1 MTRPRAA
8 ALSVVF
14 CAAVAPACGMRGDPL
29 PPQVIAPGRP
39 GRLTAERFGRQVYV
53 RFTVPRNN
61 RDGARP
67 ADVDR
72 IELYALTAPAAAGR
86 PEMPI
91 DEWLDTAAL
100 VATLPVAAPEAAD
113 GEAADGRGDA
123 APSAGDPIYAQGDR
137 VTVVEQLT
145 PGVMQPAP
153 VDGVDRDGRGAVAVG
168 PLAGAPPPR
177 PPQRTYVALAVSS
190 RGRASRPSRRE
201 SAPMGPPPAP
211 PGAPSVTYDEGR
223 IAFEW
228 SPPATARVAVQQAA
242 RGQTLPSEPVLPP
255 PPPLRYQ
262 VYDVTD
268 PPPAGAPRVPEPLQR
283 SPRRRTSYV
292 NRNVTFG
299 VERCFAVRAV
309 AAIGDLDVRSEPS
322 ASTCVEFVDTFPPAA
337 PTGLVAVAGGG
348 VVSLAWTANEEGDV
362 AGYRVLRGRGPDPDA
377 PLDLLTA
384 EPIAATTYRDAAVE
398 AGVSYVYAVQAVDDA
413 EPPNVGLPSER
424 VVEQAR

>member
-1 MTRPRAA
+1 
-8 ALSVVF
+8 
-14 CAAVAPACGMRGDPL
+14 MRGDPL

-39 GRLTAERFGRQVYV
+39 GRLTAERFGQQVYV
-53 RFTVPRNN
+53 RLTVPRNN

-72 IELYALTAPAAAGR
+72 IEIYALTAPAAAGR

-91 DEWLDTAAL
+91 DEWIDAAAL
-100 VATLPVAAPEAAD
+100 VATLPVAAPEAD
-113 GEAADGRGDA
+113 GDDADGRGAA
-123 APSAGDPIYAQGDR
+123 APPADGPIYAQGDR

-145 PGVMQPAP
+145 PGVMEPAP
-153 VDGVDRDGRGAVAVG
+153 VDGVDRDGRGAAAVG

-201 SAPMGPPPAP
+201 SAPMGPAPDP

-228 SPPATARVAVQQAA
+228 PPPAAARGAVQQAA
-242 RGQTLPSEPVLPP
+242 RGRTLPSEPVPPP

-268 PPPAGAPRVPEPLQR
+268 PPPDGAPRVPDPLHR

-309 AAIGDLDVRSEPS
+309 AALGDLDVRSEPS

-337 PTGLVAVAGGG
+337 PAGLVAVAGGG
-348 VVSLAWTANEEGDV
+348 VVSLAWTAGEEDDV

-413 EPPNVGLPSER
+413 EPPNVGPPSER

>member
-53 RFTVPRNN
+53 QFTVPRNN

-91 DEWLDTAAL
+91 DEWLDAAAL

-190 RGRASRPSRRE
+190 RGRAGRPSRRE
-201 SAPMGPPPAP
+201 SAPMGPAPAP

-268 PPPAGAPRVPEPLQR
+268 PPPSGAPRVPDPLQR

-362 AGYRVLRGRGPDPDA
+362 AGYRVLRGRGPDA

-413 EPPNVGLPSER
+413 EPPNVGPPSER